1 MEPIIYFF
9 GTLPG
14 GFSSYPQDHTRVF
27 FEQILKRVKY
37 NLQIVVLRKDNLLYY
52 GYVRK
57 FNGNYFG
64 ICICVDRI
72 LNDVNVLFDIL
83 DDVFASMIEKGDI
96 LMMTSETNVEWA
108 VRSYTSE
115 SVAINEY
122 KKLIAGRLYIMDVNS
137 QRLPP
142 ADFSI
147 SINDVLE
154 ISLEASKEEIIDATK
169 RYSKLC
175 IVKNNAEIERVVGF
189 AHLINLKNQE
199 IEELNHEIAYWRRK
213 YQREKGLQSQGI
225 DEVEPRKKE
234 KKNISDNRRKS
245 KQGLIWKIML
255 GVIIPPIPFLFYLV
269 FSLVFLDNCSGGLSV
284 CFADVD
290 SCSNYA
296 EVVEEE
302 VIDTIEIE
310 SLTDISECPNS
321 KCSDIQMDEDCGLEI
336 FQNGKFVDDGDIID
350 MDEDL
355 FIYVKK
361 EREDYKLYIKNLK
374 NENWARECIM
384 EHRPVRL
391 VHKYLDPKSPIIIT
405 YWSSGRYPNPRNQI
419 LLRIDRKN
427 KHKCKLERIY
437 SIDSIR
443 VRI

>member
-52 GYVRK
+52 AYVRK

-122 KKLIAGRLYIMDVNS
+122 KKLIAGRLCITDVNS

-175 IVKNNAEIERVVGF
+175 IVKNNAEIERVMGF
-189 AHLINLKNQE
+189 AHLMNLKNQE

-213 YQREKGLQSQGI
+213 YQREKGTQSQEKG
-225 DEVEPRKKE
+225 EAESRKKRKRTFQPING
-234 KKNISDNRRKS
+234 KKKS
-245 KQGLIWKIML
+245 KLIWKLMF
-255 GVIIPPIPFLFYLV
+255 GIIIFILFFV
-269 FSLVFLDNCSGGLSV
+269 FPKCCGGPCTDYSI
-284 CFADVD
+284 DVD
-290 SCSNYA
+290 SCDYYT
-296 EVVEEE
+296 EIVEEE
-302 VIDTIEIE
+302 IIDSTEHD
-310 SLTDISECPNS
+310 SPTDISDY
-321 KCSDIQMDEDCGLEI
+321 SDIQWDEDCGLELY
-336 FQNGKFVDDGDIID
+336 QNEKILYDGDIID
-350 MDEDL
+350 LNEDI
-355 FIYVKK
+355 FICIEK
-361 EREDYKLYIKNLK
+361 EREDYYLYIKNLQYEK
-374 NENWARECIM
+374 KVCERVM
-384 EHRPVRL
+384 KHLPVRL
-391 VHKYLDPKSPIIIT
+391 HEYLDSKSPIIIT
-405 YWSSGRYPNPRNQI
+405 YWSSANRSWNSGRYPNPRNQI
-419 LLRIDRKN
+419 LLRIDRKD

-437 SIDSIR
+437 SVDSIR